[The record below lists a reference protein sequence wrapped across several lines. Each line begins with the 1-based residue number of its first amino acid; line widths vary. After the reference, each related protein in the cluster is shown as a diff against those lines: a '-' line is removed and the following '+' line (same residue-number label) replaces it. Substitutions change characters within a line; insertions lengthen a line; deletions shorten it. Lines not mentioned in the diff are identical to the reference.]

1 MNPIFT
7 ALMIPFLPVFP
18 CLILLAL
25 VACTGVSPVESGVSR
40 NLARERATRISDLR
54 YDLSFSIPASPEVPC
69 SGRVTLRFN
78 RSGRGPLQLD
88 FRPGEKA
95 VHGLAV
101 NGREWPAD
109 VRDEHIIVTG
119 KALKKGPN
127 EITLSFTPD
136 DAPLNRRP
144 AFLYSLLVPDR
155 ARTLFP
161 CFDQPDLKARFTLT
175 LDIPEEWVAVSN
187 GAVQEESI
195 SAGRKHILFAESA
208 LLPTYLFSFA
218 AGRWDIARFDR
229 DGQPVNIYHRETDP
243 AKLAQLPE
251 IYRQIDYA
259 LDWMED
265 YTGIPMPF
273 PKYDCV
279 IVPGFQFGG
288 MEHPGAILFN
298 ESRMFLGEAPT
309 DVEKLSRTDL
319 ISHETAHL
327 WFGDAVTMEWFDDVW
342 TKEVFAGH
350 FAARITRPLFPEI
363 DFRTMDFRNF
373 NIRAYEEDRTAGTTP
388 IRQRLDNL
396 QDAGLIYGNIV
407 YDKSP
412 VVMRMLA
419 DTLGAEAFRSGLQ
432 EYLHQYLYGN
442 ATWPEL
448 IDILDRYTDANLKAW
463 SHQMVEEKGMP
474 VYPESDALPNLSAL
488 GYGFYPMSEKA
499 VATALSSVTSLEKPY
514 ERLSTLANLYEN
526 MLHQRLTPEQMLA
539 CLDEV
544 VRKEKDPLVASSAL
558 GYLGEVWHHCPAE
571 VEALLQDLVKG
582 GDHPAQVRLSAF
594 RKLVHLH
601 RDAGVDAELWQV
613 WLRQKP
619 WPGLQLSAED
629 YNTLA
634 FELALRRP
642 TDMEQIRSVQRSRIT
657 NADRLARFDFVW
669 PALSP
674 DKDVRDSVFV
684 SLLEPGNRATE
695 PWAQESLR
703 LLNHPLRQGDALG
716 YIVPALD
723 EMQEIQRTGDIFFPK
738 NWIVATL
745 SGHDSREAANL
756 VRGWLGAHPDYPT
769 LLLNKILQ
777 AADPLL
783 RDGEKE

>member
-1 MNPIFT
+1 
-7 ALMIPFLPVFP
+7 
-18 CLILLAL
+18 
-25 VACTGVSPVESGVSR
+25 
-40 NLARERATRISDLR
+40 
-54 YDLSFSIPASPEVPC
+54 
-69 SGRVTLRFN
+69 
-78 RSGRGPLQLD
+78 
-88 FRPGEKA
+88 
-95 VHGLAV
+95 
-101 NGREWPAD
+101 
-109 VRDEHIIVTG
+109 
-119 KALKKGPN
+119 
-127 EITLSFTPD
+127 
-136 DAPLNRRP
+136 
-144 AFLYSLLVPDR
+144 
-155 ARTLFP
+155 
-161 CFDQPDLKARFTLT
+161 
-175 LDIPEEWVAVSN
+175 
-187 GAVQEESI
+187 
-195 SAGRKHILFAESA
+195 
-208 LLPTYLFSFA
+208 
-218 AGRWDIARFDR
+218 
-229 DGQPVNIYHRETDP
+229 
-243 AKLAQLPE
+243 
-251 IYRQIDYA
+251 
-259 LDWMED
+259 
-265 YTGIPMPF
+265 
-273 PKYDCV
+273 
-279 IVPGFQFGG
+279 
-288 MEHPGAILFN
+288 
-298 ESRMFLGEAPT
+298 
-309 DVEKLSRTDL
+309 
-319 ISHETAHL
+319 
-327 WFGDAVTMEWFDDVW
+327 
-342 TKEVFAGH
+342 
-350 FAARITRPLFPEI
+350 
-363 DFRTMDFRNF
+363 
-373 NIRAYEEDRTAGTTP
+373 
-388 IRQRLDNL
+388 
-396 QDAGLIYGNIV
+396 
-407 YDKSP
+407 
-412 VVMRMLA
+412 
-419 DTLGAEAFRSGLQ
+419 
-432 EYLHQYLYGN
+432 
-442 ATWPEL
+442 
-448 IDILDRYTDANLKAW
+448 
-463 SHQMVEEKGMP
+463 MVEEKGMP
-474 VYPESDALPNLSAL
+474 AYPESDALPNLSAL

-514 ERLSTLANLYEN
+514 ERLSMLANLYEN

-756 VRGWLGAHPDYPT
+756 VRGWLDAHPDYPT